1 MGFYGNITNTARTQ
15 FQFDRIFSSRS
26 VMVENQEADGVY
38 MGRYVLVEYDS
49 DVQLDSLLRVQ
60 IGVDGYLYYNPTGE
74 ISFTTLLTQAVA
86 DEKQIVYTYNEET
99 SPSYAF
105 YIITSKK
112 TIGSTSPAQYRQVV
126 ESDSNYVVNYNL
138 DMSTFGEGRGYDS
151 TVWQKVYIDGYEKYI
166 MIAELNSVVPT
177 FDIAADAPAMTPVV
191 PHFDVNSTDV
201 YYKLHQQA
209 PWGFRIAESAQRD
222 NRKTQSNDTTY
233 YPSDEQVSYE
243 KNTYNPKTDT
253 VSKET
258 ISYNGAIYF
267 NKAGFDSAIHNPADV
282 GVKDEVSI
290 SPSGISGNLYSK
302 HDGSVGTQTAP
313 DIQELR
319 IILPSLGNTLCDIWD
334 KVYGY
339 NKDTKERYR
348 DIAWKDANNREEDAS
363 RGGMTRDPE
372 TLAGCINITHDL
384 LGMIIANVST
394 NPPLT
399 EAEYLKGFI
408 YKKDNKYYRIQQSPK
423 YKIVATTLPNRSDYT
438 SSKDYNTAYVEAI
451 ETAITNSGYSGTDWY
466 SVKDEKVRRYAT
478 NAVSGI
484 GNGWELAYP
493 EGYNYSLVEI
503 EDFAGNLGTVNG
515 LILQLKNLLEND
527 DIETRDNST
536 VQGAINSLNDMIEA
550 FVNLTDSS
558 GFDSVKVGDKMF
570 SSKDASGVLEVK
582 GDNWVSADID
592 TSNNSIVFQHGSPFN
607 QNLTTTVRYENNTYS
622 PNFGES
628 FKTPIITYDEK
639 GHIQAISENNIV
651 LPEMSYSENSS
662 SLNNKSKVITDY
674 EVNTDTTTFYSADV
688 GELLLT
694 GYSKT
699 NVSGSDY
706 SILDTDTLLKG
717 LKKVEASTSSVSSS
731 LSSSVNEIN
740 EKFSGQSEQIE
751 EINNKINQFTRFVE
765 TITLSKSGWSGMTQ
779 AVNLTHVLYETD
791 TPHITLKTVSQEA
804 QEEYSKIVYAET
816 ANINGTV
823 KLNFVCLEEVP
834 AINLTLQVE
843 VIRI

>member
-49 DVQLDSLLRVQ
+49 DVQLDNLLQVQ

-74 ISFTTLLTQAVA
+74 VSFTTLLTQTIA
-86 DEKQIVYTYNEET
+86 DEKQIVYTHNEGAA
-99 SPSYAF
+99 PSYAF

-112 TIGSTSPAQYRQVV
+112 SADSTAPAQYRQVV
-126 ESDSNYVVNYNL
+126 ESDTNYVVNYNL
-138 DMSTFGEGRGYDS
+138 DVSTFGEGRGYDS
-151 TVWQKVYIDGYEKYI
+151 TVWQKVYVDGYEKYI

-177 FDIAADAPAMTPVV
+177 FDIAADAPAMAPIT

-222 NRKTQSNDTTY
+222 NRKTQSNNTTY

-243 KNTYNPKTDT
+243 KNTYDPKTDT

-267 NKAGFDSAIHNPADV
+267 NKAGFDSAVHNPADV
-282 GVKDEVSI
+282 GIKDEMSI

-302 HDGSVGTQTAP
+302 HDGSVGVQTAP

-319 IILPSLGNTLCDIWD
+319 IILPSLGNTLCEIWD

-348 DIAWKDANNREEDAS
+348 DIAWKDASNKDEDAS

-372 TLAGCINITHDL
+372 TLAGCINIAHDL
-384 LGMIIANVST
+384 LGMIITDVSI

-399 EAEYLKGFI
+399 EEEYSKGFI

-423 YKIVATTLPNRSDYT
+423 YKTVATTLPNRSDYT

-451 ETAITNSGYSGTDWY
+451 GNAITNSGYSGADWY
-466 SVKDEKVRRYAT
+466 SVKDTKVRRYTT

-493 EGYNYSLVEI
+493 EGHNYNLVEI

-515 LILQLKNLLEND
+515 LILQLENLLEND
-527 DIETRDNST
+527 DTETRDSNT

-550 FVNLTDSS
+550 FVNLTDAS
-558 GFDSVKVGDKMF
+558 GFDSVKVGDRML
-570 SSKDASGVLEVK
+570 SSKDASGVLEIK
-582 GDNWVSADID
+582 GDNWIEADIN
-592 TSNNSIVFQHGSPFN
+592 TSNNSITLQHSAPSD
-607 QNLTTTVRYENNTYS
+607 QNLMTTIKYENNTYS
-622 PNFGES
+622 PNFGDS

-639 GHIQAISENNIV
+639 GHIQAIAENTIK
-651 LPEMSYSENSS
+651 LPEMSYSEEASPVGS
-662 SLNNKSKVITDY
+662 KSKVLTNY
-674 EVNTDTTTFYSADV
+674 EGTADAITFYSTNA

-694 GYSKT
+694 GYDK
-699 NVSGSDY
+699 VSIDGSNNA
-706 SILDTDTLLKG
+706 ILATDTLSRG
-717 LKKVEASTSSVSSS
+717 FKKVENQITAVSSD
-731 LSSSVNEIN
+731 LSNNMSTVN
-740 EKFSGQSEQIE
+740 EKFSNQSEQIG
-751 EINNKINQFTRFVE
+751 EINNRINQSTRFVE
-765 TITLSKSGWSGMTQ
+765 AITLPGSGWSGMAQ
-779 AVNLTHVLYETD
+779 AVSLTHVLHETD

-804 QEEYSKIVYAET
+804 QEEYSKIAYAET

-834 AINLTLQVE
+834 TTNLTLQVE